1 MKNYIKTMFV
11 ILATVMSFVAAQAD
25 WAEASIVCDEYVQGT
40 ALLDQDGYVTVD
52 GNIFYGIPREIADS
66 IDGKEVEI
74 SYGIQLC
81 GEYVAC
87 SITIPTEDAVTVIVL
102 RADKPDQP
110 GHNGY
115 NQ

>member
-11 ILATVMSFVAAQAD
+11 VLAIVMSFVAAKAD
-25 WAEASIVCDEYVQGT
+25 WAEASLVCDEYEQGT
-40 ALLDQDGYVTVD
+40 ALLDQDGFVTVD

-74 SYGIQLC
+74 LYGIQLC

-87 SITIPTEDAVTVIVL
+87 SITIPTEYAVIVL
-102 RADKPDQP
+102 RADKPDQT

>member
-25 WAEASIVCDEYVQGT
+25 WAEASLVCDEYEQGT
-40 ALLDQDGYVTVD
+40 ALLDQDGYVTVGD
-52 GNIFYGIPREIADS
+52 IIFYGIPRDVAAM
-66 IDGKEVEI
+66 IDGKEVGI

-81 GEYVAC
+81 GECVAC
-87 SITIPTEDAVTVIVL
+87 SITTIEENSFVIVL
-102 RADKPDQP
+102 RADQPDEP
-110 GHNGY
+110 GHNRY